1 MISRPLLLLVVVAA
15 VVGAQVTVRGQNRGI
30 AATIIT
36 SAPVTLLPDEER
48 APLATLP
55 EGTQVQVLGPSE
67 DGWYRISFQ
76 DSYLWGDRIGYVRAT
91 HVKVSAPLR
100 GTSRSTL
107 KPPAPSPAKRSSV
120 GSRDGLSETSITAA
134 IAAGY
139 RQKGATQGLRLLNTG
154 EGWTEQPA
162 VNGSGSAMTATVRLQ
177 IYTPLTWIQQIAS
190 DAAGRGR
197 PFGVENLT
205 DEMTQSVLRVI
216 ATGANA
222 ATTPLRHIVL
232 RSETRA
238 VVVQPLSKEA
248 FSEHVL
254 NAKGQSAVFDGLRVT
269 FPLEAVREL
278 RGAGDD
284 DEFIVAVIDAAGVET
299 GVKISRAEL
308 QDLPM

>member
-1 MISRPLLLLVVVAA
+1 MNSRPVLLLIVLTA
-15 VVGAQVTVRGQNRGI
+15 VFGAQVAVRGQYRGI
-30 AATIIT
+30 AATIVT
-36 SAPVTLLPDEER
+36 SAPVTLLPDEGR

-91 HVKVSAPLR
+91 HVKVSAPPR
-100 GTSRSTL
+100 ETPPSAV
-107 KPPAPSPAKRSSV
+107 KPPAPSPARPSTVSS
-120 GSRDGLSETSITAA
+120 RGLSQTSISAA

-139 RQKGATQGLRLLNTG
+139 QQKGVPQGLRVLDTG
-154 EGWTEQPA
+154 ERWSGQLA
-162 VNGSGSAMTATVRLQ
+162 VNGSASTTTATVRLQ

-190 DAAGRGR
+190 DAARRGR
-197 PFGVENLT
+197 TFTAVNVT
-205 DEMTQSVLRVI
+205 DEMTRSVLRVI

-232 RSETRA
+232 RDETRA
-238 VVVQPLSKEA
+238 FVVQPLSKEA

-284 DEFIVAVIDAAGVET
+284 DEFIIAVIDAAGVET
-299 GVKISRAEL
+299 GVKISKAQL